1 MKPAKSLNE
10 MVKLME
16 SRGLAVPDHAGMCRI
31 LFDSNYYR
39 LSGYFRAFQND
50 PAHGDNDF
58 KPGVS
63 VSDFLKPY
71 RLDTELRSMILR
83 GTALIELTVRSR
95 FAYLIARNGGAYTYT
110 DIDSYEPITN
120 RKGVELRAS
129 LVTNIRKWMDMSNE
143 VCIRHYRKANEP
155 VPIWAAVETMPFDT
169 VSRMLSLH
177 KDTAA
182 LKDLYR
188 SLGVRTN
195 LRTASEI
202 IHAMVYLRNLC
213 SHHSRLWHREMV
225 IVPPVTRDMR
235 RRYPDFDYEQ
245 RSVAQAL
252 IALFYLADEI
262 NGNDSY
268 SEELIDFLARHPRYD
283 NGIHHPLHWE

>member
-1 MKPAKSLNE
+1 MKPAKTLDE
-10 MVKLME
+10 MIDLME
-16 SRGLAVPDHAGMCRI
+16 LRGLIVADRTILRDI
-31 LFDSNYYR
+31 LFNSNYYR
-39 LSGYFRAFQND
+39 LSGYFRAFQKD

-58 KPGVS
+58 RPDVT
-63 VSDFLKPY
+63 VTDFLEPY
-71 RLDTELRSMILR
+71 QLDVELRSMILR

-95 FAYLIARNGGAYTYT
+95 FAYLVARSGGAYTYM

-120 RKGVELRAS
+120 RKGVELRTS
-129 LVTNIRKWMDMSNE
+129 LVTNIRKWMDVSNE
-143 VCIRHYRKANEP
+143 VCIRHYQKADEP

-177 KDTAA
+177 RDTVS
-182 LKDLYR
+182 LKELYR
-188 SLGVRTN
+188 SLGIRTN

-225 IVPPVTRDMR
+225 IVPPIPRDMR
-235 RRYPDFDYEQ
+235 RRYPHFDYEQ

-252 IALFYLADEI
+252 IVLFYLVDEI
-262 NGNDSY
+262 NGDNSY
-268 SEELIDFLARHPRYD
+268 SAKCIEFLSQQHHYD
-283 NGIHHPLHWE
+283 DGIHHPLHWE

>member
-1 MKPAKSLNE
+1 MKNLDE
-10 MVKLME
+10 MIELME
-16 SRGLAVPDHAGMCRI
+16 SRGLTVPDHDAMRRI

-58 KPGVS
+58 KPNVN
-63 VSDFLKPY
+63 VSDFLEPY
-71 RLDTELRSMILR
+71 RLDSELRPMILR

-95 FAYLIARNGGAYTYT
+95 FEYLVAQNGGAYSYA
-110 DIDSYEPITN
+110 DIDSYESITN
-120 RKGVELRAS
+120 RKGVELRIS
-129 LVTNIRKWMDMSNE
+129 LVANIRKWMDMSNE
-143 VCIRHYRKANEP
+143 VCIRHYRKAGEP

-177 KDTAA
+177 RDTAA
-182 LKDLYR
+182 LKELYR

-225 IVPPVTRDMR
+225 IVPPVTKDMR
-235 RRYPDFDYEQ
+235 ERYPSLVYEG

-252 IALFYLADEI
+252 IALLYLVDEI
-262 NGNDSY
+262 NRDDSY
-268 SEELIDFLARHPRYD
+268 STRMLTFLKANTDYTTRLMQ
-283 NGIHHPLHWE
+283 PLHWE

>member
-1 MKPAKSLNE
+1 MKPAKNLDE
-10 MVKLME
+10 MIELME
-16 SRGLAVPDHAGMCRI
+16 SRGLTVPDHDEMRQI

-39 LSGYFRAFQND
+39 LSGYFRAFQID

-58 KPGVS
+58 KPNVN
-63 VSDFLKPY
+63 VSDFLEPC
-71 RLDTELRSMILR
+71 RLDGELRSKILR

-95 FAYLIARNGGAYTYT
+95 FAYLIARNGGAYSYA
-110 DIDSYEPITN
+110 DIDSYELITN
-120 RKGVELRAS
+120 RKGVELRTS
-129 LVTNIRKWMDMSNE
+129 LVANIRKWMDMSNE
-143 VCIRHYRKANEP
+143 ICIRHYRKASEP

-177 KDTAA
+177 KDTEA
-182 LKDLYR
+182 LKELYR
-188 SLGVRTN
+188 SLGIRTN

-235 RRYPDFDYEQ
+235 RRYPDFDYKQ

-252 IALFYLADEI
+252 IALFYLTDKI
-262 NGNDSY
+262 NGDDSY
-268 SEELIDFLARHPRYD
+268 FNELIDFLSEHHHYD
-283 NGIHHPLHWE
+283 EGIHHPLHWE